1 MEGNLNY
8 KKNKVRINI
17 NSLKFILIP
26 TILILIFSFYPMVRA
41 FILSFQS
48 GKGLS
53 TEFSGINNYIRLFKD
68 PTFIQTVK
76 NTLIYLIVQVPVMLI
91 LGLIIA
97 NLLNS
102 KDIKF
107 KGFFRTAIFLPC
119 ITSLVA
125 YSVLFKSLFS
135 VDGIINQFLMLINV
149 IDTPIAWLLD
159 PVWGKVVIITAI
171 TWRWTGYNMMFYLA
185 AMQNIDTSIYEA
197 AKVDGAT
204 GFKQLFKITIPM
216 LKPIILFTAITSTNG
231 TLQLFDEAMNITAG
245 GPGNATMTISQY
257 IYNLSFVYT
266 PNFGYAATVS
276 YAIVFMVAVLA
287 LIQSKVAGDKN
298 E

>member
-107 KGFFRTAIFLPC
+107 KGFFRQL
-119 ITSLVA
+119 
-125 YSVLFKSLFS
+125 Y
-135 VDGIINQFLMLINV
+135 
-149 IDTPIAWLLD
+149 
-159 PVWGKVVIITAI
+159 
-171 TWRWTGYNMMFYLA
+171 FYH
-185 AMQNIDTSIYEA
+185 
-197 AKVDGAT
+197 V
-204 GFKQLFKITIPM
+204 
-216 LKPIILFTAITSTNG
+216 
-231 TLQLFDEAMNITAG
+231 
-245 GPGNATMTISQY
+245 
-257 IYNLSFVYT
+257 
-266 PNFGYAATVS
+266 
-276 YAIVFMVAVLA
+276 
-287 LIQSKVAGDKN
+287 
-298 E
+298 

>member
-1 MEGNLNY
+1 MEGKLTF
-8 KKNKVRINI
+8 KKKRKLDINAW
-17 NSLKFILIP
+17 KFILIP
-26 TILILIFSFYPMVRA
+26 TLLIVIFSFYPMIKA
-41 FILSFQS
+41 LILSFQS
-48 GKGLS
+48 GKGLA
-53 TEFSGINNYIRLFKD
+53 TQFSGLNNYIRLFKD
-68 PTFIQTVK
+68 PIFKQSVF
-76 NTLIYLIVQVPVMLI
+76 NTLIYLVIQVPVMLI
-91 LGLIIA
+91 LGLVIA

-102 KDIKF
+102 KYIKF
-107 KGFFRTAIFLPC
+107 KVFFRTAIFLPC

-135 VDGIINQFLMLINV
+135 VDGIVNKFLMFINV
-149 IDTPIAWLLD
+149 INEPIAWLLD
-159 PVWGKVVIITAI
+159 PFWARVVIIIAI

-204 GFKQLFKITIPM
+204 GVKQFFKITIPM

-276 YAIVFMVAVLA
+276 YAIVFMVAILA
-287 LIQSKVAGDKN
+287 LVQIKVAGDKN

>member
-1 MEGNLNY
+1 MEKNLIY
-8 KKNKVRINI
+8 KKKRKINI
-17 NSLKFILIP
+17 NTWKFILIP
-26 TILILIFSFYPMVRA
+26 TLLIVIFSFYPMIKA
-41 FILSFQS
+41 LILSFQS
-48 GKGLS
+48 GKGLA
-53 TEFSGINNYIRLFKD
+53 TQFSGINNYLRLFSD
-68 PTFIQTVK
+68 PVFKQSVF
-76 NTLIYLIVQVPVMLI
+76 NTLTYLVIQVPIMLI

-97 NLLNS
+97 NLLNN
-102 KDIKF
+102 KYIKF

-135 VDGIINQFLMLINV
+135 VDGVVNKFLMFINV
-149 IDTPIAWLLD
+149 IDQPIAWLLD
-159 PVWGKVVIITAI
+159 PFWAKVVIIIAI

-204 GFKQLFKITIPM
+204 GIKQFFKITVPM

-276 YAIVFMVAVLA
+276 YAIVFMVAILA
-287 LIQSKVAGDKN
+287 IIQSKVAGDRN